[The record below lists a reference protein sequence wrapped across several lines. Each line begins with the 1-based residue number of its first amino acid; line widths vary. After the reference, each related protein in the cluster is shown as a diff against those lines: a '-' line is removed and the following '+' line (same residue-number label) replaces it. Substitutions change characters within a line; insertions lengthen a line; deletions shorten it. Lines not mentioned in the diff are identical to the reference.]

1 MLHQNRYSRIA
12 LAVSVAL
19 ATFALPVHAARI
31 DFDSL
36 PSSGLVSD
44 LPAELRVL
52 IPATANASY
61 QKNNGNPNYIYQYD
75 PGNIQI
81 YGNNVTLNGPGAE
94 AFEHS
99 LMVLRNS
106 TSGSAGVVL
115 GDDLTIYTKSK
126 ISTNDGKDVDGIRTH
141 GTNTPDNP
149 IFIITGDRTK
159 IYVNGY
165 SGDGINAGY
174 SSYSQGYLGSA
185 NIYVG
190 DELYIETTGFQGRG
204 ISANAMKNASVV
216 KNNIIV
222 GDKAHIVTRGN
233 SAEGVRT
240 SQNGAYVRLG
250 DNTIIETY
258 GTSSHGLYAASL
270 STIDLGKYT
279 TITTDQSRA
288 YGMYVSNGTVNL
300 DEHASIKTNGIDGHG
315 IYSYGATGVANVGEN
330 SAIFTQG
337 SGAHGVYAYSSG
349 TVNLAN
355 NISIAAN
362 SAEKSASKAP
372 AGLYA
377 ISRGK
382 INLAGNTTLTMAGN
396 NDSQSYAI
404 LAESGGMVDGSAG
417 GQLNIKGDLLAAG
430 AIAATS
436 SLPLQNS
443 AITLNMT
450 NESIWNGAS
459 YITSTAAGTGNI
471 SVSMTDATWN
481 MSNSSTLTHLT
492 LNSGSIV
499 NFQHVDPD
507 SWQSLT
513 INEDFTGD
521 GGKLVFNTVLYND
534 VSETDKLIVNG
545 NTSGNALVAVRN
557 IGGNGAQ
564 TVEGIEI
571 ISVGGQSD
579 GVFEKEGRIVAG
591 GYDYN
596 VVQKGNNWYL
606 TSLLEPTDPVDPPP
620 PDPVDP
626 PPPDPVDPPPP
637 DPADPPPPDPVDPP
651 PPDPVDPPPPDPVDP
666 PPPDPVDPV
675 DPQDPVDPTPPVP
688 PAPPGEHQYRPE
700 YGSYMANNYAANTM
714 FITRLHDRLGETQY
728 TDMLTGEKKVTSL
741 WLRNVG
747 GHTRFKDASG
757 RLSTQSNRYVM
768 QLGGD
773 IAQWSSDGLDRWH
786 VGAMAGYGNSRSRT
800 ESSLTQYRSR
810 GQVTGYSV
818 GLYGTWYANE
828 TDKTGT
834 YVDTWALYNWF
845 DNKVMGEHLATE
857 KYKSSGI
864 TASIE
869 AGYSFKVS
877 ENERNS
883 YWIQPKAQV
892 IWMDVQA
899 DSHREANGTQVKD
912 KTDGNVMTRLGVK
925 AYINGHHPIDDGKSR
940 EFQPFIEANWI
951 HNTQMTRVKM
961 DDVSNEM
968 HGAKNIGE
976 LKLGV
981 EGQITPRLNMWGN
994 VAQQI
999 GDKGYSD
1006 TQGMLGVKYSF

>member
-12 LAVSVAL
+12 LAVSAAL
-19 ATFALPVHAARI
+19 ASFTLPAQAALI
-31 DFDSL
+31 DFESL
-36 PSSGLVSD
+36 PSSGLVSE
-44 LPAELRVL
+44 LPTELRAL
-52 IPATANASY
+52 IPATANTNY
-61 QKNNGNPNYIYQYD
+61 QKNGSNPNYIYQYD
-75 PGNIQI
+75 PGSIQI
-81 YGNNVTLNGPGAE
+81 YGNNVTLNGPGGE

-106 TSGSAGVVL
+106 QSGSAGVIL

-126 ISTNDGKDVDGIRTH
+126 VSTNDGKDVDGIRTH

-174 SSYSQGYLGSA
+174 SSFSQGYLGSA

-204 ISANAMKNASVV
+204 ITANAMKNSSLV

-240 SQNGAYVRLG
+240 SQDGSYVRLG
-250 DNTIIETY
+250 DNTTIETY
-258 GTSSHGLYAASL
+258 GTSSYGLYAGSL
-270 STIDLGKYT
+270 STIDVGKYT
-279 TITTDQSRA
+279 TITTDESRA
-288 YGMYVSNGTVNL
+288 YGMYASNGTVNL
-300 DEHASIKTNGIDGHG
+300 DEHASITTNGADGHG

-330 SAIFTQG
+330 ASIVTQG
-337 SGAHGVYAYSSG
+337 NGAHGVYAYSSG
-349 TVNLAN
+349 TVNLGN
-355 NISIAAN
+355 NINIAAN
-362 SAEKSASKAP
+362 SAEKSATKAP

-382 INLAGNTTLTMAGN
+382 INLAGNATVNMAGD

-404 LAESGGMVDGSAG
+404 LAESGGMIDGSAG
-417 GQLNIKGDLLAAG
+417 GQINIKGDLLAAG
-430 AIAATS
+430 AIASTS
-436 SLPLQNS
+436 SLPLQQS
-443 AITLNMT
+443 TITLNMT
-450 NESIWNGAS
+450 NQSLWDGAS
-459 YITSTAAGTGNI
+459 YITDTAAGTGNI
-471 SVSMTDATWN
+471 SVSMSDATWN
-481 MSNSSTLTHLT
+481 MSNSSTLTNLT
-492 LNSGSIV
+492 LNSGSTV
-499 NFQHVDPD
+499 NFQHADPD
-507 SWQSLT
+507 SWQTLT
-513 INEDFTGD
+513 IQEDFTGN
-521 GGKLVFNTVLYND
+521 GGKLVFNTVLND
-534 VSETDKLIVNG
+534 DESDTDKLIVNG
-545 NTSGNALVAVRN
+545 NTSGNALVAVTN
-557 IGGNGAQ
+557 IGGTGAE

-571 ISVGGQSD
+571 ITVGGLSN
-579 GVFEKEGRIVAG
+579 GLFEKDGRIVAG

-606 TSLLEPTDPVDPPP
+606 TSLLTPV
-620 PDPVDP
+620 
-626 PPPDPVDPPPP
+626 
-637 DPADPPPPDPVDPP
+637 DPPPPDPVDPP

-666 PPPDPVDPV
+666 PPPDPVDP
-675 DPQDPVDPTPPVP
+675 PPPDPVDPPPPDPVDPPPPDPIDPPDPVSPPLVP

-714 FITRLHDRLGETQY
+714 FLTRLHDRLGETQY

-757 RLSTQSNRYVM
+757 QLSTQSNRYVV

-773 IAQWSSDGLDRWH
+773 IAQWSSDGLERWH
-786 VGAMAGYGNSRSRT
+786 IGAMAGYGNSRSRT
-800 ESSLTQYRSR
+800 ESNLTHYRSR

-828 TDKTGT
+828 ANKTGT
-834 YVDTWALYNWF
+834 YVDTWALYSWF
-845 DNKVMGEHLATE
+845 DNKVMGEKLATE

-899 DSHREANGTQVKD
+899 DNHREANGTRVKD
-912 KTDGNVMTRLGVK
+912 KTDANLMTRLGVK
-925 AYINGHHPIDDGKSR
+925 AYIHGHHPIDDGKSR

-951 HNTQMTRVKM
+951 HNTQTTRVKM
-961 DDVSNEM
+961 DDISNEM
-968 HGAKNIGE
+968 RGTKNIGE

-981 EGQITPRLNMWGN
+981 EGQITPRLTMWGN